1 MSAFTSPAVPKPTI
15 WVGNRITGEIASYDG
30 DLIAEVVLVKH
41 VPIIARAPE
50 LLDALIAST
59 RVLKL
64 GGFGVDCEAQVR
76 ANEDLIKRTTK

>member
-1 MSAFTSPAVPKPTI
+1 MAAVPKPTI
-15 WVGNRITGEIASYDG
+15 WVGNKTTGEITSSDG

-41 VPIIARAPE
+41 VQVIARAPE
-50 LLDALIAST
+50 LLNALITST

-76 ANEDLIKRTTK
+76 ANEDLIKRITK